1 MVVQRRRA
9 TKHNIWPRVSD
20 PSPLNQTLRLIN
32 LGWVYDYDGG
42 GVTVFRGRWYVVAV
56 VLFLQA
62 WPAQV
67 YAQREPQSA
76 APPASSPAKPD
87 EIELTPA
94 DPAKDQKASAV
105 SRDSTEKIPNFSSCT
120 IDELRQIVP
129 ELKGLKP
136 APDQSELRPL
146 LAKIGAEAKEIVR
159 RTPNLI
165 SHESVISGVGFSK
178 TRKDFSYLV
187 LTHAEGSDRVV
198 FDEFRTDLATG
209 EKMYT
214 EDVEKQAAAQS
225 AKQST
230 STKPLELPADLPK
243 TSVIQPAE
251 SGPLAQGFANAW
263 THFYPV
269 NQPESD
275 FRYLG
280 EQKMNGHRTVV
291 LAFAE
296 KPGWVLMPA
305 MLRLENKASPVFFQG
320 VAWVDG
326 GTYRIVRL
334 HTDLLAPVLGLK
346 RLSADIEFGEV
357 RIADVASPLWLP
369 HEVAVNS
376 KLGDGILNETHKYSD
391 FRLFRTRSRI
401 VLNP

>member
-1 MVVQRRRA
+1 
-9 TKHNIWPRVSD
+9 
-20 PSPLNQTLRLIN
+20 
-32 LGWVYDYDGG
+32 
-42 GVTVFRGRWYVVAV
+42 VFRGRLFLVGA
-56 VLFLQA
+56 VLFLQV
-62 WPAQV
+62 WPAQIQ
-67 YAQREPQSA
+67 AQQKPTQSA
-76 APPASSPAKPD
+76 APPASSQGKPD

-94 DPAKDQKASAV
+94 DPTKRPEASAP
-105 SRDSTEKIPNFSSCT
+105 SGDSSEKIPNFSTCT

-146 LAKIGAEAKEIVR
+146 LAKIGAEAREIVR

-165 SHESVISGVGFSK
+165 SHETVISGVGFGK
-178 TRKDFSYLV
+178 TRQDFSYLV
-187 LTHAEGSDRVV
+187 LTHAEGSDRVI

-214 EDVEKQAAAQS
+214 EEVEKQAATESKNQS
-225 AKQST
+225 SSPKP
-230 STKPLELPADLPK
+230 PLELPADLPK

-280 EQKMNGHRTVV
+280 EQKMNGHRSVV

-320 VAWVDG
+320 VAWVDADN
-326 GTYRIVRL
+326 YRIVRL
-334 HTDLLAPVLGLK
+334 RTDLLAPVLGLK

-369 HEVAVNS
+369 HEVAVRS